1 MFDATSWPNPEP
13 RRPRPRRRALAAA
26 GSLITLAL
34 CGAAASLARPPL
46 IIIDAPSHL
55 HQIEISQ
62 DPLHGELKFYLAN
75 AGFRD
80 LHKHRLLAAITGAT
94 SWRVIW
100 QSDNAATIFLRP
112 ATAGITQFAAPGL
125 QVKFVT

>member
-1 MFDATSWPNPEP
+1 MFDATSWPRPEP
-13 RRPRPRRRALAAA
+13 PRPRRRALVAA

-46 IIIDAPSHL
+46 IIIEAPSHL

-62 DPLHGELKFYLAN
+62 NPLHGEIKFYLAN

-80 LHKHRLLAAITGAT
+80 LHKHHLLAIITGAT

-100 QSDNAATIFLRP
+100 QSDNAATIYLRP
-112 ATAGITQFAAPGL
+112 ATASITQFSAPGL
-125 QVKFVT
+125 KVKFVT